1 MAFCS
6 KFMAAIRKVIDQI
19 GPKLSEI
26 VEKITKVTKTIKD
39 IVGSPAIEILIKLI
53 PKGSE
58 IQKWLMIAL
67 EAVSGI
73 TSTAE
78 SFYENLKKWLD
89 SLPTEA
95 AKNAMLVKLASE
107 AAKAADTEDG
117 SQPKKEKVYDTAV
130 LARILAD
137 TPQERLVA

>member
-107 AAKAADTEDG
+107 AAKAADTGDG
-117 SQPKKEKVYDTAV
+117 SPPKKEKVYDTAV